1 MIDERTVRD
10 LLHGFDAP
18 VPPDLLDRVHR
29 GAQRRRSHKQRLG
42 LIVGA
47 GAAFAVAGTGIAAA
61 TGVLPGWSSS
71 KQALSSPFGTA
82 ANPGAVPGSEIRLTA
97 PGPESST
104 FEVVISTVITA
115 AGQQQQ
121 CLAIA
126 VKEAGQWQHLI
137 TGCRG
142 AGATVPTSASFYWQ
156 TPSGATYAIVTGPDP
171 TSDAAKVALQ
181 DSNGNT
187 IGTGVV
193 GGGQYLVY
201 ASAEDRNAQADLVFY
216 DNSGRV
222 VDQSTIQ
229 LAGPSGP

>member
-10 LLHGFDAP
+10 LLQGFDAP
-18 VPPDLLDRVHR
+18 VPPDLLDRVHC
-29 GAQRRRSHKQRLG
+29 GAQRRRRHKQRLG
-42 LIVGA
+42 LIVGS

-61 TGVLPGWSSS
+61 TGVLPGWISS
-71 KQALSSPFGTA
+71 KQAVKSPFGTA
-82 ANPGAVPGSEIRLTA
+82 ANPGAVPGSEVRLTA

-104 FEVVISTVITA
+104 FEVVINTVTTA
-115 AGQQQQ
+115 AGQQR
-121 CLAIA
+121 CVAIA
-126 VKEAGQWQHLI
+126 VKEAGQWQHLL

-142 AGATVPTSASFYWQ
+142 AGAAVPTGASFDWR

-171 TSDAAKVALQ
+171 TSDATKVVLQ
-181 DSNGNT
+181 DSNGNS

-193 GGGQYLVY
+193 GDGQYLAY
-201 ASAEDRNAQADLVFY
+201 ASAEDHNAQANLVFY
-216 DNSGRV
+216 DDSGRV